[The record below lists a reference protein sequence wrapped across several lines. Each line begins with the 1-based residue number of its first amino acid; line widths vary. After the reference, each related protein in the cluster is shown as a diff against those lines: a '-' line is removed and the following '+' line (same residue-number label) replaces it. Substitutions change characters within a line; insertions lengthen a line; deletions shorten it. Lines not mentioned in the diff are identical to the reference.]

1 MPELAEVDHAR
12 KLWDVGVGAKVL
24 EVIVPKP
31 AVRVLRGTDVDALT
45 AGLTGRVLAESE
57 ASGKQMVFRFGAKRD
72 RWLGVHL
79 GMRGRL
85 RVEPEDAELEKHD
98 YLALRQRGRMLVFND
113 ARVFGRL
120 LYHEGVDAP
129 EWWAKLPPSIFSA
142 AFSREAVGAF
152 LERRKRTPLK
162 PLLLMQERFPGV
174 GNWMADEI
182 LWRARLHPR
191 RLAGGMSTKE
201 IGALWRTVRDVCVKS
216 VEQIDD
222 DWQYPRTWLFP
233 HRWTDGGTCPRCRGG
248 LERAVIGGRR
258 TCWCPGCQGVGGVE
272 C

>member
-12 KLWDVGVGAKVL
+12 RLWDVGLGDKIL

-45 AGLTGRVLAESE
+45 DGLTGRVLATSE
-57 ASGKQMVFRFGAKRD
+57 ASGKQMLFRFGKDRS

-85 RVEPEDAELEKHD
+85 RVDEADAEPEKHD
-98 YLALRQRGRMLVFND
+98 YLVLRQRGRRLVFND
-113 ARVFGRL
+113 QRVFGRL
-120 LYHEGVDAP
+120 LYAEGAEVPD
-129 EWWAKLPPSIFSA
+129 WWAKLPASIFSED
-142 AFSREAVGAF
+142 FSRGAVEDF
-152 LERRKRTPLK
+152 LKRRKRTPLK

-191 RLAGGMSTKE
+191 RLSGELSAKEVTK
-201 IGALWRTVRDVCVKS
+201 LWKTTRDVCVKS

-222 DWQYPRTWLFP
+222 DWRYPRSWLFS
-233 HRWTDGGTCPRCRGG
+233 HRWTDGGSCPRCGGG

-258 TCWCPGCQGVGGVE
+258 TCWCPVCQGAG
-272 C
+272 